1 MIYLMIGQ
9 DDIAFSRARSFVA
22 QNASKL
28 MFPATVRLSEIP
40 QMLEAAVMSV
50 DISTFATAEN
60 AAVTELK
67 AALNSA
73 NAQDFVKYVDR
84 GLDMV
89 REILRGKLKV
99 PKLIS
104 RLELPIDCTFKE
116 TFPIGVVISN
126 TGDGDALGLSV
137 EWYVDE
143 GLSTVS
149 GEKKKS
155 LPSLRAGQSIK
166 MDLRARSAR
175 PDLMGEKE
183 YEVMVRGNYSDMLKT
198 EYSLQAGPGMLLL
211 RDYKMTEKLLHDA
224 DVSDTRIGLLN
235 STIDSTSFE
244 KEVLL
249 RVTSILTF
257 SLKTVRDELAQKKM
271 ETARAR
277 IGVINELI
285 DSLDSVLGD
294 EALAESVAQRRE
306 AEKRSFA
313 RALIDPIHSSLRT
326 VVAQHQKT
334 LDEQTRSAFA
344 EWDRTAEKKK
354 ELSST
359 IREANVELSDLVRE
373 LESLHNQM
381 PAASATDAAEEAARR
396 TKLRTWVDGIK
407 TKTDALRSRVGGL
420 TANPILVLG
429 SRPAV
434 PEKVELASRLLK
446 SVNEDLGRVVQ
457 SKKAELE

>member
-1 MIYLMIGQ
+1 
-9 DDIAFSRARSFVA
+9 
-22 QNASKL
+22 
-28 MFPATVRLSEIP
+28 
-40 QMLEAAVMSV
+40 
-50 DISTFATAEN
+50 
-60 AAVTELK
+60 
-67 AALNSA
+67 
-73 NAQDFVKYVDR
+73 
-84 GLDMV
+84 
-89 REILRGKLKV
+89 
-99 PKLIS
+99 
-104 RLELPIDCTFKE
+104 
-116 TFPIGVVISN
+116 
-126 TGDGDALGLSV
+126 
-137 EWYVDE
+137 
-143 GLSTVS
+143 
-149 GEKKKS
+149 
-155 LPSLRAGQSIK
+155 
-166 MDLRARSAR
+166 
-175 PDLMGEKE
+175 MGEKE

-313 RALIDPIHSSLRT
+313 RALIDPIHSSFRT